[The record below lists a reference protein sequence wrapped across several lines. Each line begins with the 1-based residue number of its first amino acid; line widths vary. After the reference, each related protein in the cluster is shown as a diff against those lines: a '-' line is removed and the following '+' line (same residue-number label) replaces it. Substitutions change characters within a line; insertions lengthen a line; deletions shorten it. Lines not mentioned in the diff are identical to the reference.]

1 MRIDRDRL
9 LERLARAGYHAE
21 VLALAPGIDLVVSS
35 YGGRIHGPF
44 FDGVDQRGWVSD
56 AFASDEALA
65 VLIASGDW
73 NIGGQ
78 RLWLSP
84 ELDFFVG
91 DRARFWE
98 TFSVPNALDPGE
110 HRLSRDGATVV
121 IRQSLSLANLE
132 ARIERRIS
140 AMPGEGVSADPRIG
154 AYRHEIEIV
163 MPAGSAVAVPWI
175 IEQVEPDGRAMIPVD
190 RGTKAVAMFGAP
202 PADIL
207 AERDGAIRMPVAAD
221 STFKIAV
228 PAGSS
233 AGLLGY
239 GHTAK
244 EGGYALAY
252 RFSHDRNGV
261 YRDEPPSA
269 PGVNGFSSF
278 VFQDDGSMGRYGEL
292 EVVGLELDATAGGDR
307 RSGLV
312 LDVRALMG
320 EPDDAMAAL
329 DRWLAR

>member
-1 MRIDRDRL
+1 MRIDRDQL
-9 LERLARAGYHAE
+9 LGRLAHAGYQAE

-65 VLIASGDW
+65 ALIASGDW

-91 DRARFWE
+91 ERTRFWD
-98 TFSVPNALDPGE
+98 TFSVPNALDPSE
-110 HRLSRDGATVV
+110 HRLSRNGATVV
-121 IRQSLSLANLE
+121 IRQQISLANLD

-140 AMPGEGVSADPRIG
+140 AMPGEGASAGSRVG
-154 AYRHEIEIV
+154 AYRHEIDIV
-163 MPAGSAVAVPWI
+163 MSAGSAVAVPWI
-175 IEQVEPDGRAMIPVD
+175 IEQVEPDGTAIIPVD

-202 PADIL
+202 PVDIL
-207 AERDGAIRMPVAAD
+207 AERDGAIRMPVTAD

-228 PAGSS
+228 PARSS

-239 GHTAK
+239 GHAAN
-244 EGGYALAY
+244 EGAYALAY
-252 RFSHDRNGV
+252 RFSHDRNGI
-261 YRDEPPSA
+261 YRDEPPST

-278 VFQDDGSMGRYGEL
+278 VFQDDGGMGRYGEL
-292 EVVGLELDATAGGDR
+292 EVVGLELGTTVGGDR

-320 EPDDAMAAL
+320 EPGDATAAL
-329 DRWLAR
+329 DRWLSS